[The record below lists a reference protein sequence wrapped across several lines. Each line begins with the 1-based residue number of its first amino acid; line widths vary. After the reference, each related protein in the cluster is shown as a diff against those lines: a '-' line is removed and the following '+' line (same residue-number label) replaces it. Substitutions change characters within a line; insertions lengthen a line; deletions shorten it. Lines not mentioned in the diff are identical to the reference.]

1 MNGNKKVTFNVDIFY
16 SGNYIVDIIVD
27 KEGNDLASTCT
38 CDDYKNNK
46 ILKKIGVIT
55 TYGKLLGGQDLL

>member
-1 MNGNKKVTFNVDIFY
+1 MKIKLI
-16 SGNYIVDIIVD
+16 
-27 KEGNDLASTCT
+27 STGI
-38 CDDYKNNK
+38 YRLMENFLNNK